1 VRRSPIRRQR
11 APDISSGRLHPAVRA
26 GQKKSPDGGTGR
38 RPDVAHERAQAGDH
52 DEPKPRAALLARP
65 RPIGLGDTGAMTAG
79 TQRRDPADGS
89 PAPSLAAAEL
99 DRLRAGVTDALGEFL
114 DRQHAALAA
123 MDPSLAPV
131 VDEVCALAEGGKR
144 LRPAFAY
151 WGWRGAR
158 DTGATAPEDEAAV
171 VRAVAALEFV
181 HASALVHDDVMDG
194 ARTRRGRPATHIG
207 FASRHAVEELNGDQ
221 NVFGTGAAILVGDLA
236 LVWSDEL
243 LRRSG
248 ISPEAL
254 TRARAVWDTMRT
266 EVTAGQYLDLLR
278 AAGGLPGP
286 HGAVKVARYKSAG
299 YTVQRPLQLGA
310 AIAGAGPDV
319 VEACTAIGLPLG
331 EAFQLR
337 DDVLGVFGDPAVT
350 GKSADDDL
358 REGKQTLLIALA
370 EEQADAAGRR
380 LLGELLG
387 NQDAGPEEFD
397 ALRGLLESTGARSR
411 VEERITERTAL
422 ARSAIAAAPIAADA
436 RAALDA
442 LAVAA
447 TSRTA

>member
-1 VRRSPIRRQR
+1 MSRIQGSVLLQES
-11 APDISSGRLHPAVRA
+11 
-26 GQKKSPDGGTGR
+26 
-38 RPDVAHERAQAGDH
+38 RPT
-52 DEPKPRAALLARP
+52 
-65 RPIGLGDTGAMTAG
+65 GLGDTGRVTTRAQEREPAV
-79 TQRRDPADGS
+79 RPDP
-89 PAPSLAAAEL
+89 PLAAAHL
-99 DRLRAGVTDALGEFL
+99 DLLRASVSQALTEFL
-114 DRQHAALAA
+114 DGQREILAA
-123 MDPSLAPV
+123 MDATLEPV
-131 VDEVCALAEGGKR
+131 VDEVRALASGGKR

-158 DTGATAPEDEAAV
+158 STPSEETEESV
-171 VRAVAALEFV
+171 LRAVAALEFV

-207 FASRHAVEELNGDQ
+207 FASRHAYGELNGDGEM
-221 NVFGTGAAILVGDLA
+221 FGTGAAILVGDLA

-248 ISPEAL
+248 ISVPAL
-254 TRARAVWDTMRT
+254 IRARGVWDTMRT

-286 HGAVKVARYKSAG
+286 DGALTVARYKSAG

-310 AIAGAGPDV
+310 AIAGAGPEV
-319 VEACTAIGLPLG
+319 VQAYTGIGLPLG

-370 EEQADAAGRR
+370 EQETDAAGHR
-380 LLGELLG
+380 LLEACLG
-387 NQDAGPEEFD
+387 NPDCGPEQFD
-397 ALRGLLESTGARSR
+397 ALRRLLETTGARAR
-411 VEERITERTAL
+411 VEERITEQTAV
-422 ARSAIAAAPIAADA
+422 AREAIAAAPIHADA
-436 RAALDA
+436 RNALDA

>member
-1 VRRSPIRRQR
+1 MSPSPGSTLLPRS
-11 APDISSGRLHPAVRA
+11 AP
-26 GQKKSPDGGTGR
+26 
-38 RPDVAHERAQAGDH
+38 
-52 DEPKPRAALLARP
+52 AR
-65 RPIGLGDTGAMTAG
+65 LGDTGGVTAG
-79 TQRRDPADGS
+79 TQQSQFPTG
-89 PAPSLAAAEL
+89 PPEPPLAAAGL
-99 DRLRAGVTDALGEFL
+99 DRLRDAVRAALSGFL
-114 DRQHAALAA
+114 DRQRATLAA
-123 MDPSLAPV
+123 MDPSLVPV

-158 DTGATAPEDEAAV
+158 DPGDTEDEAAV
-171 VRAVAALEFV
+171 LTAVSALEFV

-194 ARTRRGRPATHIG
+194 AHTRRGRPATHIG
-207 FASRHAVEELNGDQ
+207 FASRHTVEDLSGDREL
-221 NVFGTGAAILVGDLA
+221 FGTGAAILIGDLA

-243 LRRSG
+243 LRCSG
-248 ISPEAL
+248 LSPAAL
-254 TRARAVWDTMRT
+254 GRARAVWDTMRT

-286 HGAVKVARYKSAG
+286 DGALTVARYKSAG

-310 AIAGAGPDV
+310 AIAGAGPEV
-319 VEACTAIGLPLG
+319 VEACSAIGLPLG

-370 EEQADAAGRR
+370 QEEADEAGRR
-380 LLGELLG
+380 LLTELLG
-387 NQDAGPEEFD
+387 NADAGPDDFD
-397 ALRGLLESTGARSR
+397 ALRGLLESTGARAR
-411 VEERITERTAL
+411 VERRIAEQTTL
-422 ARSAIAAAPIAADA
+422 ARSAIAAAPLADDA

>member
-1 VRRSPIRRQR
+1 VTAGAQQRESTVRRS
-11 APDISSGRLHPAVRA
+11 
-26 GQKKSPDGGTGR
+26 SP
-38 RPDVAHERAQAGDH
+38 P
-52 DEPKPRAALLARP
+52 
-65 RPIGLGDTGAMTAG
+65 
-79 TQRRDPADGS
+79 
-89 PAPSLAAAEL
+89 LAAAEL
-99 DRLRAGVTDALGEFL
+99 EHLREGVSAALTGFL
-114 DRQHAALAA
+114 DRQRGILAA
-123 MDPSLAPV
+123 MDATLVPV
-131 VDEVCALAEGGKR
+131 VDEVCALAAGGKR

-158 DTGATAPEDEAAV
+158 SSAPEAAEEEAAV
-171 VRAVAALEFV
+171 LRAVAALEFV

-207 FASRHAVEELNGDQ
+207 FAAWHAGHALDGDGDL
-221 NVFGTGAAILVGDLA
+221 FGTGAAILVGDLA

-243 LRRSG
+243 LRCSG
-248 ISPEAL
+248 ISVAAL
-254 TRARAVWDTMRT
+254 IRARAVWDTMRT

-286 HGAVKVARYKSAG
+286 DGALTVARYKSAG

-319 VEACTAIGLPLG
+319 VEGYTAIGLPLG

-337 DDVLGVFGDPAVT
+337 DDVLGVFGDPSVT

-370 EEQADAAGRR
+370 EQEADPAGRR
-380 LLGELLG
+380 LLDEVLG
-387 NQDAGPEEFD
+387 DGTAGPEKFD
-397 ALRGLLESTGARSR
+397 AVRQLLEVTGARHR
-411 VEERITERTAL
+411 VEERIAERTAV
-422 ARSAIAAAPIAADA
+422 ARAAIEAAPIADDA
-436 RAALDA
+436 RDALDA

>member
-1 VRRSPIRRQR
+1 V
-11 APDISSGRLHPAVRA
+11 
-26 GQKKSPDGGTGR
+26 
-38 RPDVAHERAQAGDH
+38 
-52 DEPKPRAALLARP
+52 
-65 RPIGLGDTGAMTAG
+65 TAG
-79 TQRRDPADGS
+79 TQERK
-89 PAPSLAAAEL
+89 PAPTDPDPTVAGAEL
-99 DRLRAGVTDALGEFL
+99 DRLRAAVSAALADFL
-114 DRQHAALAA
+114 DRQRETLAG
-123 MDPSLAPV
+123 MDASLVPV
-131 VDEVCALAEGGKR
+131 ADEVRALAEGGKR

-151 WGWRGAR
+151 WGWRGASGG
-158 DTGATAPEDEAAV
+158 TGEDDDAV
-171 VRAVAALEFV
+171 LRAVAALEFV

-194 ARTRRGRPATHIG
+194 AHTRRGRPATHIG
-207 FASRHAVEELNGDQ
+207 FAARHTTEDLAGDRRL
-221 NVFGTGAAILVGDLA
+221 FGTGAAILVGDLA

-248 ISPEAL
+248 LSPAAL

-286 HGAVKVARYKSAG
+286 DGALTVARYKSAG

-310 AIAGAGPDV
+310 AIAGAGPEV
-319 VEACTAIGLPLG
+319 AEAYTAIGLPLG

-370 EEQADAAGRR
+370 EETADESGRRMLDR
-380 LLGELLG
+380 LLG
-387 NQDAGPEEFD
+387 NADAGPEEFD
-397 ALRGLLESTGARSR
+397 ALRTLLELTGARAR

-422 ARSAIAAAPIAADA
+422 ARSAIAAAPLADDA

>member
-1 VRRSPIRRQR
+1 MDRTNGTVLPQRSR
-11 APDISSGRLHPAVRA
+11 
-26 GQKKSPDGGTGR
+26 T
-38 RPDVAHERAQAGDH
+38 
-52 DEPKPRAALLARP
+52 
-65 RPIGLGDTGAMTAG
+65 IGLGNTGPVTAG
-79 TQRRDPADGS
+79 TQHREPAAPPPS
-89 PAPSLAAAEL
+89 PPLAAAEL
-99 DRLRAGVTDALGEFL
+99 DRLRTAVSEALSDFL
-114 DRQHAALAA
+114 DRQRDTLAA
-123 MDPSLAPV
+123 MDPSLTPV

-158 DTGATAPEDEAAV
+158 IPSSAEDEAAV
-171 VRAVAALEFV
+171 LRAVAALEFV

-194 ARTRRGRPATHIG
+194 AHTRRGRPATHVG
-207 FASRHAVEELNGDQ
+207 FAARHSAGDLDGDREL
-221 NVFGTGAAILVGDLA
+221 FGTGAAILVGDLA

-248 ISPEAL
+248 LSSTAL
-254 TRARAVWDTMRT
+254 TRARGVWDTMRT

-286 HGAVKVARYKSAG
+286 DGALKVARYKSAG

-310 AIAGAGPDV
+310 AIAGAGPEIG
-319 VEACTAIGLPLG
+319 EAYTAIGLPLG

-370 EEQADAAGRR
+370 EESADAAGRR
-380 LLGELLG
+380 LLDDLLG
-387 NQDAGPEEFD
+387 NADAGSEEFD
-397 ALRGLLESTGARSR
+397 ALRALLESTGARAR
-411 VEERITERTAL
+411 VEERIAERTAL
-422 ARSAIAAAPIAADA
+422 ARAAIAAAPIAGDA
-436 RAALDA
+436 RAALEA

>member
-1 VRRSPIRRQR
+1 MSRSPG
-11 APDISSGRLHPAVRA
+11 P
-26 GQKKSPDGGTGR
+26 
-38 RPDVAHERAQAGDH
+38 
-52 DEPKPRAALLARP
+52 ALLQRS
-65 RPIGLGDTGAMTAG
+65 RTTELGNTGHVTVG
-79 TQRRDPADGS
+79 TQHRQFPA
-89 PAPSLAAAEL
+89 APFAPPLAAAEL
-99 DRLRAGVTDALGEFL
+99 DRLRESVSAALSAFL
-114 DRQHAALAA
+114 DRQRETLAA
-123 MDPSLAPV
+123 MDPSLGPV
-131 VDEVCALAEGGKR
+131 VDEVCAVAEGGKR

-158 DTGATAPEDEAAV
+158 DQATAEDEAAV
-171 VRAVAALEFV
+171 LTAVAALEFV

-194 ARTRRGRPATHIG
+194 AHTRRGRPATHVG
-207 FASRHAVEELNGDQ
+207 FASRHTVEDLSGDREL
-221 NVFGTGAAILVGDLA
+221 FGTGAAILIGDLA

-248 ISPEAL
+248 LSAAAL

-278 AAGGLPGP
+278 AAGGLPGAD
-286 HGAVKVARYKSAG
+286 GALTVARYKSAG

-310 AIAGAGPDV
+310 AIAGAGPEV
-319 VEACTAIGLPLG
+319 TEAYTAIGLPLG

-337 DDVLGVFGDPAVT
+337 DDVLGVFGDPLVT

-370 EEQADAAGRR
+370 EQAADEAGRG
-380 LLGELLG
+380 LLDRSLG
-387 NQDAGPEEFD
+387 NADAGPEEIE
-397 ALRGLLESTGARSR
+397 ALRALLESTGARAR

-422 ARSAIAAAPIAADA
+422 ARSAIAAAPLADDA

>member
-1 VRRSPIRRQR
+1 MTITHHATP
-11 APDISSGRLHPAVRA
+11 PRLRGSRPA
-26 GQKKSPDGGTGR
+26 
-38 RPDVAHERAQAGDH
+38 
-52 DEPKPRAALLARP
+52 
-65 RPIGLGDTGAMTAG
+65 GLGNTDPVTVG
-79 TQRRDPADGS
+79 TQQHASVPRL
-89 PAPSLAAAEL
+89 PAPPLAAAEL
-99 DRLRAGVTDALGEFL
+99 DRLRGAVSAALDEFL
-114 DRQHAALAA
+114 ARQRTTLAA
-123 MDPSLAPV
+123 MDATLAPV
-131 VDEVCALAEGGKR
+131 VDEVAALAAGGKR

-158 DTGATAPEDEAAV
+158 GTAGGEDEAAV
-171 VRAVAALEFV
+171 LRAVAALEFV

-194 ARTRRGRPATHIG
+194 AHTRRGRPATHVG
-207 FASRHAVEELNGDQ
+207 FATRHAVEDLGGDGDL
-221 NVFGTGAAILVGDLA
+221 FGTGAAILVGDLA

-243 LRRSG
+243 LRTSG
-248 ISPEAL
+248 ISSAAL
-254 TRARAVWDTMRT
+254 TRARHVWDTMRT

-278 AAGGLPGP
+278 AAGGMPGP
-286 HGAVKVARYKSAG
+286 DGALKVARYKSAG

-310 AIAGAGPDV
+310 AIAGAGTDV

-370 EEQADAAGRR
+370 EQEADAAGRR
-380 LLGELLG
+380 LLAECLG
-387 NQDAGPEEFD
+387 NADCGPEQFD
-397 ALRGLLESTGARSR
+397 ALRRLLETTGALRR
-411 VEERITERTAL
+411 VEERIDERTAL
-422 ARSAIAAAPIAADA
+422 ARAAIAAAPITDDA

-447 TSRTA
+447 TARTA